1 MKHFR
6 SDESCV
12 TPKFLT
18 KLGVTLGVTPIT
30 VAKPLCRKDFIDLLH
45 LLHLLHQKYTA
56 LEKLA
61 TCMKF
66 M

>member
-6 SDESCV
+6 SDESGV